1 MSWKGLEKI
10 YEGKKK
16 KVKEE
21 NNMGYLK
28 FNLVVLIRK
37 PLNKAH
43 DVKCTTTLL
52 KDTSNMKWYIVLFL
66 SLA

>member
-1 MSWKGLEKI
+1 
-10 YEGKKK
+10 
-16 KVKEE
+16 
-21 NNMGYLK
+21 MGYLK